1 MTFRK
6 KFLSLLLVGVMMLLV
21 GCGGSDSGQKA
32 ADEKATAE
40 KYGEFKKL
48 ASQLYE
54 VTYDEYQSDYD
65 YVKVYEK
72 GYNNAAVPK
81 ACSAITTAGYLGRNF
96 DFIAGDAAE
105 IIVRTTSKEGRYA
118 TIGMFGG
125 MLWLNSDM
133 MDAGLTDEDVK
144 EFIPHFMLD
153 GINEKGVAMES
164 NVVNTLDTGGFTLH
178 TNPGQKEVPQ
188 YCLIRYVLDR
198 AASADEA
205 VEIMKGIDIIDTLP
219 DIYGLQKSNY
229 ELHFLIT
236 DKDKSY
242 VVEFDNTKPDGEKM
256 IVMPNEKI
264 STNFYLHLADIPN
277 NVYADYSEGIERY
290 RKLKDN
296 MGSVNSVDTMKKLM
310 QSIRYTNTNR
320 LDGEYA
326 PGENF
331 DNPYTGFSDH
341 FSTGENSINYSNYR
355 EHIPEII
362 AEMKRDEAEITEI
375 LKDPKMNNPNH
386 LWVTSHSV
394 VYDPEKKTMSVAVYE
409 RFDKY
414 FDYSL

>member
-1 MTFRK
+1 MQLFREHVRP
-6 KFLSLLLVGVMMLLV
+6 SQWGV
-21 GCGGSDSGQKA
+21 
-32 ADEKATAE
+32 TW
-40 KYGEFKKL
+40 
-48 ASQLYE
+48 
-54 VTYDEYQSDYD
+54 
-65 YVKVYEK
+65 
-72 GYNNAAVPK
+72 
-81 ACSAITTAGYLGRNF
+81 GRNF
-96 DFIAGDAAE
+96 DLIAGDAAG

-125 MLWLNSDM
+125 MLWLNSDIL
-133 MDAGLTDEDVK
+133 DAGITDEDVK
-144 EFIPHFMLD
+144 ELIPHFMLD

-164 NVVNTLDTGGFTLH
+164 NVVNTLDAGSFTLH
-178 TNPGQKEVPQ
+178 TNPSQKEVPQ

-198 AASADEA
+198 ASSADEA
-205 VEIMKGIDIIDTLP
+205 VEIMKSIDIIDTLP
-219 DIYGLQKSNY
+219 DIYGLHKSNY

-256 IVMPNEKI
+256 IIMPNEKI

-290 RKLKDN
+290 HKLKDN
-296 MGSVNSVDTMKKLM
+296 ISSVNSVDTMKTLM

-320 LDGEYA
+320 LDGE
-326 PGENF
+326 
-331 DNPYTGFSDH
+331 NP
-341 FSTGENSINYSNYR
+341 INYSNYR

-362 AEMKRDEAEITEI
+362 AEMKRNEAEITKI

-394 VYDPEKKTMSVAVYE
+394 VYDLEKKTMSVAVYE